1 MRPPVDEIKLP
12 YSPMGRRAHCGRS
25 NKKSVCRFGHTLL
38 CPGSWATHY
47 QRPAKKTRG
56 VLWSP
61 QPNEHDAYRDI
72 MFMLTLCMTH
82 IVPPIRT
89 IAATAV

>member
-1 MRPPVDEIKLP
+1 V
-12 YSPMGRRAHCGRS
+12 
-25 NKKSVCRFGHTLL
+25 
-38 CPGSWATHY
+38 SWATHN
-47 QRPAKKTRG
+47 QRPAKTTHG
-56 VLWSP
+56 VQWSP
-61 QPNEHDAYRDI
+61 QPNEQDAHRDI